1 MGPSSVVVVIERL
14 VDSLQLRASRFVA
27 DQAGN
32 GRIISRTNSSF
43 VGRVNPVTSGS
54 LAASV
59 PSSTMTG
66 VPRSP

>member
-32 GRIISRTNSSF
+32 GRIPNELLFRRN
-43 VGRVNPVTSGS
+43 G
-54 LAASV
+54 
-59 PSSTMTG
+59 
-66 VPRSP
+66 